1 MKYSSS
7 PEYSSSG
14 RNSTGLAAPSDGSIQ
29 LFGSGSLLE
38 GRRRIGTVIEAPAFY
53 PGMTARENIVAFSKL
68 QGLHDFSHTEDL
80 LELVGLT
87 HTGKKNCRNFSL
99 GMKQRLAIAQAVM
112 EQPDVLML
120 DEPTNS
126 LDDQGVEEI
135 RKLILEEK
143 QRGAL
148 VLLASHNRE
157 DIRILADQ
165 LYKIEDGRIAE
176 EVKP

>member
-1 MKYSSS
+1 
-7 PEYSSSG
+7 
-14 RNSTGLAAPSDGSIQ
+14 
-29 LFGSGSLLE
+29 
-38 GRRRIGTVIEAPAFY
+38 
-53 PGMTARENIVAFSKL
+53 
-68 QGLHDFSHTEDL
+68 
-80 LELVGLT
+80 
-87 HTGKKNCRNFSL
+87 
-99 GMKQRLAIAQAVM
+99 MKQRLAIAQAVM